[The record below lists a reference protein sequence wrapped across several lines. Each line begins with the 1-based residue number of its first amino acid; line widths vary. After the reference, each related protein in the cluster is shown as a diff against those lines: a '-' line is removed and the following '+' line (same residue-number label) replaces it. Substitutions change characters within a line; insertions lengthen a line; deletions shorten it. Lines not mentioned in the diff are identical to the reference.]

1 MMKKVLLFF
10 LILITLI
17 INKGMIFA
25 VEEGQAISEEEK
37 IEIKEDVNILLN
49 KRSNLWNKLLSQQG
63 KREEISQELK
73 EVVAE
78 PLLTYDLEAFSE
90 ITKEHTGMERILKVD
105 VLDISNIKVNEEE
118 IVIDIEV
125 EWLMEGFEKNYKEKL
140 DYRMNLIKKDSKWK
154 ISDYNVI

>member
-1 MMKKVLLFF
+1 MKKVLLFF

-17 INKGMIFA
+17 INRGMIFA
-25 VEEGQAISEEEK
+25 VEEEGQAISEEEK

-63 KREEISQELK
+63 KSEEISQKLK

-105 VLDISNIKVNEEE
+105 VLDISNIKINEEE
-118 IVIDIEV
+118 IVIDIKV

>member
-1 MMKKVLLFF
+1 MKKVLLFF

-63 KREEISQELK
+63 KREKISQELK